1 MEAYMVPHIT
11 IEYVIMLPLLIL
23 QIILFPLVASLLMNV
38 WVDSRRTLALQEAAS
53 SLGSSMQQ
61 IYFTLNHDTIPV
73 GTSVTQK
80 SNVPAFIEDYA
91 YTGNAT
97 LQTVSTSLNSSKV
110 LKITLKLK
118 TVGTRVTTS
127 AILGQNVQWSPLSTF
142 ISNSTIAGIL
152 ARKVANG
159 ANVTILLSFTG

>member
-1 MEAYMVPHIT
+1 MPHIT

-23 QIILFPLVASLLMNV
+23 QIILFPLVAGWLMNI
-38 WVDSRRTLALQEAAS
+38 WVDSRRTLALQEATS
-53 SLGSSMQQ
+53 NLGSSMQQ

-73 GTSVTQK
+73 RTNITQK

-91 YTGNAT
+91 YTGTAA

-118 TVGTRVTTS
+118 TVGTSVTTS
-127 AILGQNVQWSPLSTF
+127 VILGQNVQWSPSIF
-142 ISNSTIAGIL
+142 ISNSTNAGIL
-152 ARKVANG
+152 AKKYAN
-159 ANVTILLSFTG
+159 ATICLSFTG